1 MAEIV
6 ERKKSKWS
14 LVKGILA
21 VLMPE
26 GNSGSW
32 DLTKLFPLFLEM
44 TETQQE
50 VIAYGVKQKLAD
62 SCARNSDT
70 KLTEAES
77 IAQMEKTWEMLL
89 SGKFTSGTRGTG
101 ISVAAK
107 VEKAVAAQGIEKY
120 KTANKAQ
127 RKMLLELGIVQA
139 EWVKDI
145 A

>member
-14 LVKGILA
+14 LLDGILS
-21 VLMPE
+21 VLMP
-26 GNSGSW
+26 GGKGGSW
-32 DLTKLFPLFLEM
+32 DLVKLFPTFGEM
-44 TETQQE
+44 TETQKE
-50 VIAYGVKQKLAD
+50 TIAYGVKQKLMD
-62 SCARNSDT
+62 SCARNADV

-77 IAQMEKTWEMLL
+77 IAQMNKTWEMLL

-101 ISVAAK
+101 ITVAAK

-145 A
+145 D

>member
-1 MAEIV
+1 MPEIIMEVIDMAEIV

-44 TETQQE
+44 TETQQG
-50 VIAYGVKQKLAD
+50 VMAYGVKQKLAD

-70 KLTEAES
+70 KPTEAES

-101 ISVAAK
+101 ISMKKKVDSAWEMASPAERKVLAK
-107 VEKAVAAQGIEKY
+107 
-120 KTANKAQ
+120 
-127 RKMLLELGIVQA
+127 LGL
-139 EWVKDI
+139 
-145 A
+145 